1 MDKYR
6 VWHTEWKEFVTD
18 YPICMNVLT
27 GKIVKFNYGEY
38 SGEEDIEDTKYIL
51 SKYTGFKD
59 KHGVEIYEGDVL
71 KGPMDFGSA
80 GFVESV
86 APVSY
91 HKINSYQ
98 LHYFLLEYT
107 EVIGNVYEDKNIKFG
122 IVEE

>member
-51 SKYTGFKD
+51 NKFTGFKD
-59 KHGVEIYEGDVL
+59 KEGIEIYEGDIL
-71 KGPMDFGSA
+71 EGPMDFGPGGWIVDRASVYYHPMH
-80 GFVESV
+80 GF
-86 APVSY
+86 
-91 HKINSYQ
+91 Q
-98 LHYFLLEYT
+98 LHYFLLEHT
-107 EVIGNVYEDKNIKFG
+107 KVIGNIYE
-122 IVEE
+122 ELCY